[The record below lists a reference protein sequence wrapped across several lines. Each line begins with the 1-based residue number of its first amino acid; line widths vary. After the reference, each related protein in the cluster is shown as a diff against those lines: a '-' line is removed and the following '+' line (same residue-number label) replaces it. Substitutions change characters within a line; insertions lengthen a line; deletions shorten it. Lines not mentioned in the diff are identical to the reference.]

1 MGASYLNLGL
11 WPFLRLDLSEQKSIE
26 GQSVAQGPHSA
37 KIQFNRMTPTFDLIV
52 NRPQEKIEFRQIRL
66 PYGLNHV
73 LPLKAGLSNAKLI
86 AQKVT
91 GSVLYP
97 VCKIEGQALKTFD
110 NKTLPVDLDRCY
122 HLVAADCSEQKS
134 FAVLLRELSSESK
147 VVGDSQEKEVR
158 PGQLKSIVSQQLGV
172 LGEIYRAPNKVVE
185 LKSSR
190 YSLAITFD
198 GKDIAIESSQ
208 LTKKGQLCGICG
220 NQNQAQKD
228 DVEGP
233 KKCMYSKP
241 EVEQASY
248 RLRDEPRG
256 CEAQKPLSQLIKQ
269 QLERENQQCHQKY
282 DIPTKISKSLRTQQ
296 GECTILKHAV
306 VKRPGQICI
315 SKKPVTQ
322 CSAGCK
328 PSHSDLLEKRIPF
341 VCLREDR
348 MAEHYA
354 KKAER
359 GEQMPEL

>member
-1 MGASYLNLGL
+1 
-11 WPFLRLDLSEQKSIE
+11 
-26 GQSVAQGPHSA
+26 
-37 KIQFNRMTPTFDLIV
+37 
-52 NRPQEKIEFRQIRL
+52 
-66 PYGLNHV
+66 
-73 LPLKAGLSNAKLI
+73 LKAGLSNAKLI

-97 VCKIEGQALKTFD
+97 VCKIDGQALKTFD

-147 VVGDSQEKEVR
+147 REVKIILGQSEIKLIPEGSSDIKVVVDGQEKEVR

-190 YSLAITFD
+190 YSLSITFD

-228 DVEGP
+228 DIEGP

-359 GEQMPEL
+359 GEQMPELESHSSAFETRVPQPRSCVLATNEL